1 MAKRLP
7 KPPKTVGYRLD
18 WDARKAA
25 DMDAAAAYVGL
36 SVASFA
42 RLALELLVTRRRVT
56 LDEVRAEAARLTAEA
71 AQVAPR
77 GREKGSG

>member
-7 KPPKTVGYRLD
+7 KPTKTVGYRLD
-18 WDARKAA
+18 WDKHKAA

-36 SVASFA
+36 SVASFT
-42 RLALELLVTRRRVT
+42 RLALELLITRRRVT

-71 AQVAPR
+71 AQVTAKGP
-77 GREKGSG
+77 EKG